1 MFSKKPKISA
11 SVPVEILQA
20 YYRKISSEKLI
31 CRAPFTSL
39 YFHPDGEVGAC
50 CLNKK
55 SYFYGKYP
63 KNSIKEILVSI
74 PRKVHQKYINE
85 NNFSLG
91 CTICNENLNNE
102 NFYGLLANGYKNQ
115 SIKNHITRIDFELS
129 HECNFDCI
137 MCERDKNNAESIYK
151 ENFIKEIKPLL
162 RKTEYVNFIGGE
174 PFLINIYYDIWTI
187 LKETNPSCLINV
199 QTNGSILNER
209 ILKILENKNFL
220 TVISLDSVNK
230 ATYQKIRKG
239 GQFDSV
245 LSNFDVFNQSMQ
257 RKEKTMQISV
267 CPLRTNRNE
276 IPEIIEFA
284 NNKSCTVFFNHVERP
299 KELSL
304 KYLASTELQII
315 IESYKNFG
323 LQLNSN
329 AEHVKNN
336 LKALQSLIMLLTK
349 WYEDAIEREKNA
361 IEISNQYIASIF
373 RNIKDEQNLK
383 IINGLLSIIPET
395 FMVSAAKYGEINLTD
410 FEDKLNLLRMRGL
423 NQQKIIKI
431 ALDFF
436 EIYSLQDL

>member
-1 MFSKKPKISA
+1 MFSKNPKIST
-11 SVPVEILQA
+11 SVPAEILQA
-20 YYRKISSEKLI
+20 YYHEISSEKLI

-63 KNSIKEILVSI
+63 EDSIKKILASN
-74 PRKVHQKYINE
+74 PRKVHQKYIAK

-91 CTICNENLNNE
+91 CSICNENLIDK

-115 SIKNHITRIDFELS
+115 SLKKHITRIDFELS
-129 HECNFDCI
+129 HKCNFDCI
-137 MCERDKNNAESIYK
+137 MCERDKNSSESIYK
-151 ENFIKEIKPLL
+151 EDFIKEIKPLL

-220 TVISLDSVNK
+220 TVISLDSVK
-230 ATYQKIRKG
+230 KPTYQKIRKG
-239 GQFDSV
+239 GNLESV
-245 LSNFDVFNQSMQ
+245 LCNFDIFNQSMQ

-267 CPLRTNRNE
+267 CPLRTNRYE

-284 NNKSCTVFFNHVERP
+284 NNKSCNVFFNHVERP
-299 KELSL
+299 KNLSL
-304 KYLASTELQII
+304 KYLPSQELHII
-315 IESYKNFG
+315 IESYKKFG
-323 LQLNSN
+323 QQLNSS

-336 LKALQSLIMLLTK
+336 LKSLQSLIMLLIK
-349 WYEDAIEREKNA
+349 WYEDATEREKNA
-361 IEISNQYIASIF
+361 VEISNKYIASIF
-373 RNIKDEQNLK
+373 SNVKNEQNLK
-383 IINGLLSIIPET
+383 IINELLPIIPET
-395 FMVSAAKYGEINLTD
+395 FMISASKYGELETTD
-410 FEDKLNLLRMRGL
+410 FEDKLNQLRMHGL
-423 NQQKIIKI
+423 NQEEIIKI
-431 ALDFF
+431 ALNFF
-436 EIYSLQDL
+436 EIYNFLD